1 MALLNYGN
9 PIRFEFGAVKHLPEA
24 LAKLGIVR
32 PLIATD
38 AGLRAAGLVERIV
51 DTLDLP
57 EPVCIYDATP
67 ANPTEDAVT
76 EALALY
82 RSAGCTVSCASV
94 AARRWTWAR
103 RWLCWHSAVAPSIN
117 TTP

>member
-57 EPVCIYDATP
+57 EPVASTTQRRPIRPKTP
-67 ANPTEDAVT
+67 
-76 EALALY
+76 
-82 RSAGCTVSCASV
+82 
-94 AARRWTWAR
+94 
-103 RWLCWHSAVAPSIN
+103 
-117 TTP
+117 